1 MRSFIGF
8 RCQTATTDV
17 TSYSRM
23 KKIYKILMFVFF
35 ITDSSF
41 TGFKRRFVYLYT
53 IRNQAYGWRCKH
65 YQSIPKICR
74 PDFASNRHIP
84 IGISEYIAW
93 GDFLILWK
101 NGCWATFANIIKS
114 LQRIEILWMMVWYLS
129 SFPSKAKN
137 IIYITTCNETFSSFL
152 FRAITKMLENVC
164 ASIYIL
170 WFMQLISLI
179 FPFLMNSRA
188 ENW

>member
-1 MRSFIGF
+1 MFIYILFEIRHMVEGANIINLF
-8 RCQTATTDV
+8 PKYVDQILLQTV
-17 TSYSRM
+17 
-23 KKIYKILMFVFF
+23 
-35 ITDSSF
+35 
-41 TGFKRRFVYLYT
+41 
-53 IRNQAYGWRCKH
+53 
-65 YQSIPKICR
+65 
-74 PDFASNRHIP
+74 
-84 IGISEYIAW
+84 ISEYIAW
-93 GDFLILWK
+93 GDFLILWQ
-101 NGCWATFANIIKS
+101 NGFWATFANIIKS

-179 FPFLMNSRA
+179 FPLLMNSRA

>member
-1 MRSFIGF
+1 MFSLQHSLVLLALKEALFMYILFEIRHMEEGSNIINLFSKSLDKCF
-8 RCQTATTDV
+8 TTNRNMNV
-17 TSYSRM
+17 Y
-23 KKIYKILMFVFF
+23 
-35 ITDSSF
+35 
-41 TGFKRRFVYLYT
+41 RFGYVSAL
-53 IRNQAYGWRCKH
+53 
-65 YQSIPKICR
+65 
-74 PDFASNRHIP
+74 DE
-84 IGISEYIAW
+84 GIFS
-93 GDFLILWK
+93 ILWQK
-101 NGCWATFANIIKS
+101 GFWATFANIIKS

>member
-41 TGFKRRFVYLYT
+41 TGFKRRFVYLCT

-101 NGCWATFANIIKS
+101 NGFWATFANIIKS

-152 FRAITKMLENVC
+152 FRASTKMLKNVC
-164 ASIYIL
+164 ASIHIL
-170 WFMQLISLI
+170 LFMQIINSI
-179 FPFLMNSRA
+179 FSVPNQF
-188 ENW
+188 